1 MKISYL
7 EKENLKLIRKMSNE
21 NKKSIIEK
29 LKKNDFLEDIYNKKN
44 ENQDKKENI
53 KEKKEEEFKKENK
66 EEVNKEN
73 NDNLIKNNSNF
84 KIPEIKQKNY
94 EEEGEWKVIRKKQ
107 KRKKQ

>member
-84 KIPEIKQKNY
+84 KIP
-94 EEEGEWKVIRKKQ
+94 
-107 KRKKQ
+107 